1 MREHTLARLA
11 PKRLGHIYRLR
22 GRIGYIYPPT
32 GPGRGGVRVRLRV
45 KSPRTGREVITS
57 ALVSSG
63 YEAETPQLLVPRRL
77 ALELGL
83 WPPPEDAQLLEFWTA
98 GGPTR
103 VYLVPQSLEV
113 SVDAGDRI
121 VGPVKCDAVVST
133 TEYEVL
139 ISDILGS
146 NLGIVI
152 LDLRGKWR
160 FTDEDTVR
168 VTEPPQYWF

>member
-1 MREHTLARLA
+1 
-11 PKRLGHIYRLR
+11 
-22 GRIGYIYPPT
+22 
-32 GPGRGGVRVRLRV
+32 V
-45 KSPRTGREVITS
+45 TS

-83 WPPPEDAQLLEFWTA
+83 WPPPVDAQLLEFGTA
-98 GGPTR
+98 GDPTW

-113 SVDAGDRI
+113 SVDSGGRI
-121 VGPVKCDAVVST
+121 AGPVKCSAVIST
-133 TEYEVL
+133 AEYEVL

-146 NLGIVI
+146 SLGIAI

-168 VTEPPQYWF
+168 VTGPPQYWF

>member
-1 MREHTLARLA
+1 VA
-11 PKRLGHIYRLR
+11 
-22 GRIGYIYPPT
+22 
-32 GPGRGGVRVRLRV
+32 VRVKLRIKSLRV
-45 KSPRTGREVITS
+45 NREIVTS
-57 ALVSSG
+57 ALVNSG

-83 WPPPEDAQLLEFWTA
+83 WPPPEDAQLLEFGTA

-113 SVDAGDRI
+113 SVDASDRI

-146 NLGIVI
+146 SLGIVI

-160 FTDEDTVR
+160 FTDEDRVR
-168 VTEPPQYWF
+168 TTEPPQYWF